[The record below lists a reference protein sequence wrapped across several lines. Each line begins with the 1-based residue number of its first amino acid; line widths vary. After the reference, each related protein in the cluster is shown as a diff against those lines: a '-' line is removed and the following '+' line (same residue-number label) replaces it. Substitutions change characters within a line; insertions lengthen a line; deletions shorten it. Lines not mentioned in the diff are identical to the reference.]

1 MKNLSIVGIII
12 FLTHTTATGQSTTSH
27 LWSLKECIEY
37 AKANNIQINTAQLNR
52 KISSENYLQSQAAIW
67 PDLYGSGTESANH
80 LTKNATNGNTTINTA
95 FGFSSSLTLYNG
107 GYLRSDIRQKELLT
121 ESANL
126 SILENINDITVKVTQ
141 AFLTILMDK
150 ETIVY
155 ATDLAASSKAELQQ
169 ATQRYTTG
177 GISKKDFMQSQAQLA
192 HDQLILTQAVNAE
205 RRDKLTL
212 KQLLQ
217 LTDPSFDISRP
228 DTLINAALTVPLSQT
243 QAIAMQSRPEIK
255 NAELNEQIAEL
266 DLKKARAGYKPT
278 LALHGG
284 IGTNYLSQP
293 NYSEIKQF
301 DNNFYQQV
309 GLTLSLPIFTKRV
322 AKSNVEIA
330 KIGMEQSQLDLKNT
344 QTTLLLSIEQAYI
357 NVQDAQ
363 GQYDAAIEQ
372 LNASREVYRITGEE
386 WRIGSLNMVDYILQR
401 NQYIQALQNYLQAKY
416 NAALSVQIY
425 DFYRGV
431 PITGK

>member
-52 KISSENYLQSQAAIW
+52 KISSENYLQAQAAIW

-80 LTKNATNGNTTINTA
+80 VTKNATNGNTTINTA

-126 SILENINDITVKVTQ
+126 SILENINDITIKVTQ

-169 ATQRYTTG
+169 ATQRFTTG

>member
-52 KISSENYLQSQAAIW
+52 KISSENYLQAQAAIW

-169 ATQRYTTG
+169 ATQRFTTG